1 MLKATHCGLT
11 SAPKPSCIPSRCV
24 QDLLAELMIDK
35 PADPKQYIIA
45 ALERIKVAGTKPV
58 LSAEDLDTMFGM
70 FDITKR
76 GVVTE
81 QQASNAL
88 RTVLGQRAPKPSPAA
103 ASTAMCQ
110 QEFVAYMKTSLQA
123 ATPLCKGSSSWV
135 DTGAD

>member
-1 MLKATHCGLT
+1 MLTAALFSFNNIWVLYCTL
-11 SAPKPSCIPSRCV
+11 SCCT
-24 QDLLAELMIDK
+24 QDLLAELIINK

-45 ALERIKVAGTKPV
+45 AFERIKVAGTKPV
-58 LSAEDLDTMFGM
+58 LNAEDLDTMFGM

-76 GVVTE
+76 GVVAE

-110 QEFVAYMKTSLQA
+110 QECVAYMKTSLQA
-123 ATPLCKGSSSWV
+123 ATPLCKGSSSWAEA
-135 DTGAD
+135 GAN